1 MEMDSWNN
9 GQGGRGRL
17 TDLSD
22 CSPEGGERSGGE
34 GRVQGRLWRQ
44 FLEESLAWLRSIEF
58 LRQENSHLK
67 NRLAEVVDMSTDRE
81 FLAQAEH
88 FQNQFIIKDEFL
100 DEMRHDVNGQERQ
113 LQGMVRRRDP
123 AVEDLLRRVQREL
136 REQMTYVERDFTG
149 LRNAFNVYVDG
160 RL

>member
-1 MEMDSWNN
+1 MDSRNT
-9 GQGGRGRL
+9 GQGGHGRL
-17 TDLSD
+17 TGSSGRHPD
-22 CSPEGGERSGGE
+22 GGERSPVE

-44 FLEESLAWLRSIEF
+44 FLEESMAWLRSIEF

-67 NRLAEVVDMSTDRE
+67 NRLAEVVDMSTDRD

-100 DEMRHDVNGQERQ
+100 DELRHDVNGQERQ
-113 LQGMVRRRDP
+113 LQGMVRRRE
-123 AVEDLLRRVQREL
+123 ACVEDPVRGVQRKL
-136 REQMTYVERDFTG
+136 REQMDYLERDFTG
-149 LRNAFNVYVDG
+149 LRNAFNVYLDG